1 MISPTLTL
9 GLVQY
14 DIAWENPQENIKRI
28 EHLLGKKAP
37 FDLLVLPEMWSTGFT
52 MQPEKVAEKENGPAF
67 QWMREQAQKYNVCIC
82 GSISF
87 SDHQKF
93 YNRWYCVFPD
103 GHTHHYDKK
112 HLFTYGKEN
121 EHYTP
126 GNKTMV
132 FELNGWRIMPI
143 ICYDLRFP
151 AWCRNKEDYDLLLV
165 AANWPSPRIHHW
177 DALIKARAIE
187 NQSYVAAVNR
197 IGQDPTGL
205 EYIGHSQVIDMN
217 GQELAYSSE
226 DEGIETVTLH
236 KESLSKYRLQYPFLR
251 DMDHYSL

>member
-28 EHLLGKKAP
+28 EHLLEKKST

-52 MQPEKVAEKENGPAF
+52 MQPEKVAENENGPAL
-67 QWMREQAQKYNVCIC
+67 QWMREQAQKRKTYIC
-82 GSISF
+82 GSISIAE
-87 SDHQKF
+87 HQKY

-103 GHTHHYDKK
+103 GHTQHYDKK
-112 HLFTYGKEN
+112 HLFSYGKEN

-132 FELNGWRIMPI
+132 FELKGWRIMPI

-151 AWCRNKEDYDLLLV
+151 AWCRNKENYDLMLV

-177 DALIKARAIE
+177 DAMIKARAIE
-187 NQSYVAAVNR
+187 NQTYVAAVNR
-197 IGQDPTGL
+197 IGQDPSGL
-205 EYIGHSQVIDMN
+205 QYNGHSQVIDMN
-217 GQELAYSSE
+217 GQELAYSGVE
-226 DEGIETVTLH
+226 EGIEIVTLN
-236 KESLSKYRLQYPFLR
+236 KESLSNYRMQYPFLR